1 MCIAACLPPVG
12 LSALNSRPSTLN
24 YMFASSALASARLP
38 SAAFRSEAL
47 GVCGQ
52 WKTRLKML
60 LEYVVQHVFG
70 GFAKFK
76 QLRSFFAR
84 ETLA

>member
-1 MCIAACLPPVG
+1 
-12 LSALNSRPSTLN
+12 
-24 YMFASSALASARLP
+24 
-38 SAAFRSEAL
+38 
-47 GVCGQ
+47 
-52 WKTRLKML
+52 ML
-60 LEYVVQHVFG
+60 LEYAVRHVFG